1 MDDHRIRKKLTAG
14 SNEQDT
20 TTHTDNHSPPCFQSF
35 QDDRSH
41 GQRGRLFTKSRS
53 RSPVRDAA
61 VPLELGDTQVM
72 QLEPGDTQAVQLE
85 PGDTQAV
92 QLEPGDTQAMR
103 LDYGN

>member
-1 MDDHRIRKKLTAG
+1 MGKRKTLTAG

-41 GQRGRLFTKSRS
+41 GQRGSLFTKSRS
-53 RSPVRDAA
+53 RSPARDAA
-61 VPLELGDTQVM
+61 RQLETGDTQQM
-72 QLEPGDTQAVQLE
+72 
-85 PGDTQAV
+85 

-103 LDYGN
+103 LEPGETQAANRQVENTK